1 MEHEPP
7 SQVDIGTHVEVE
19 LIDQQDIGEPL
30 AFDIV
35 LDESADFERGFLGVS
50 APLAQAILG
59 QPAGIGIPY
68 RMGDIS
74 RVRIVRVGRSQTV
87 APTDATEHRQAVLK
101 KARDQAERTSAEIF
115 AASYSS
121 KWGDYD
127 PAGIAD
133 WNEDE

>member
-1 MEHEPP
+1 M
-7 SQVDIGTHVEVE
+7 GTHVEVE
-19 LIDQQDIGEPL
+19 LIDQQDSAELL

-35 LDESADFERGFLGVS
+35 SDESADFEHGFLG
-50 APLAQAILG
+50 AGTPLAQAILG
-59 QPAGIGIPY
+59 QLVGSVIPY
-68 RMGDIS
+68 RMGDVS
-74 RVRIVRVGRSQTV
+74 RVRIVSVDRSQII
-87 APTDATEHRQAVLK
+87 APTDAAERRQAALK

-133 WNEDE
+133 WSEE

>member
-1 MEHEPP
+1 MSGHEALR
-7 SQVDIGTHVEVE
+7 QVDMGTHVEVE
-19 LIDQQDIGEPL
+19 LIDQQDSAELL

-35 LDESADFERGFLGVS
+35 SDESADFEHGFLG
-50 APLAQAILG
+50 AGTPLAQAILG
-59 QPAGIGIPY
+59 QLVGSVIPY
-68 RMGDIS
+68 RMGDVS
-74 RVRIVRVGRSQTV
+74 RVRIVSVDRSQII
-87 APTDATEHRQAVLK
+87 APTDAAERRQAALK

-133 WNEDE
+133 WSEE